1 MVEDAESTG
10 NFRDNNSSSGNPG
23 PEPEPD
29 CQAAPETPELQEPGP
44 QDHGQGSLMLQP
56 LFISPGL
63 LGDPPCVL
71 SQVVHREPSRPTRGM
86 RPVPTVPST
95 AAPPLRAPPTVYAAT
110 ATTGL
115 TWTP

>member
-1 MVEDAESTG
+1 MAEDAESTG
-10 NFRDNNSSSGNPG
+10 KFRDKNNSSSGNPG
-23 PEPEPD
+23 PAPD
-29 CQAAPETPELQEPGP
+29 CQAAPETPELRKLGP
-44 QDHGQGSLMLQP
+44 PDHGQGSLMLQP
-56 LFISPGL
+56 LFFSPGL
-63 LGDPPCVL
+63 LSDPSCVL